1 MGRRATGEEHELIQ
15 GLRTGSHVGIDRM
28 VVTNHRIDVP
38 LDWSD
43 PSGPQISVHARE
55 VVAAE
60 HAGDASR
67 PPIVWFQG
75 GPGHEVAFPDH
86 RGSWLEQLLTRY
98 RVVLLDQRG
107 TGLSTPLDAR
117 ALPIADPTRLGD
129 YLRHFRQDSIVRDA
143 DRLRA
148 ALYGPDTDW
157 YVFGQSFGGFCSL
170 TYLSYLPEHLR
181 GVIITGG
188 FAPVL
193 RETDEICVRLFN
205 QVASRNADYYA
216 RFPEDAARVRRVVDH
231 LETADDVDGRGRRLS
246 ARRFLTLGN
255 VLGLQHGAAELHG
268 IVERAANDL
277 EELGMLS
284 GAVHERVASM
294 MSPATNPIYTVLH
307 EAIYSNGPA
316 TRWAAERAR
325 RADARFAL
333 DARPAP
339 YFTGEA
345 VFPWMVDELPE
356 LTPLRDV
363 ANVLAEHEDWP
374 ILYDIARLEANTVPV
389 VGTVYWDDAYVERTM
404 ALETVSMLGN
414 CSPWITNE
422 FEHGAYRH
430 EPQRVADRLFALLD
444 DLTARG

>member
-1 MGRRATGEEHELIQ
+1 MTQDPGTP
-15 GLRTGSHVGIDRM
+15 SHVAIDRM
-28 VVTNHRIDVP
+28 VITNHRIEVP
-38 LDWSD
+38 LDWND
-43 PSGPQISVHARE
+43 PTGPQISVHARE

-60 HAGDASR
+60 HAGDVSR
-67 PPIVWFQG
+67 PAIVWFQG

-86 RGSWLEQLLTRY
+86 RGSWLGQLLTRY
-98 RVVLLDQRG
+98 RVLLMDQRG

-117 ALPIADPTRLGD
+117 ALPIEDAARLGD
-129 YLRHFRQDSIVRDA
+129 YLRNFRQDAIVRDA

-148 ALYGPDTDW
+148 KLYGQDSDW
-157 YVFGQSFGGFCSL
+157 YVFGQSFGGFCAL

-193 RETDEICVRLFN
+193 HETEEVCARLFE

-216 RFPEDAARVRRVVDH
+216 RFPQDAQRVRRIVDH
-231 LETADDVDGRGRRLS
+231 LEAVTDSDGHGQRLS
-246 ARRFLTLGN
+246 ARRFLMLGSM
-255 VLGLQHGAAELHG
+255 LGLAHGAAELHG
-268 IVERAANDL
+268 IIERAANDL
-277 EELGMLS
+277 KQLGMLS
-284 GAVHERVASM
+284 GAVHAQVASM

-307 EAIYSNGPA
+307 EATYSNGPA

-333 DARPAP
+333 DAQPAP

-345 VFPWMVDELPE
+345 VFPWMLDELRE
-356 LTPLRDV
+356 LGPLRDV
-363 ANVLAEHEDWP
+363 ANVLADHDDWP
-374 ILYDIARLEANTVPV
+374 PIYDIARLKANTVPV

-404 ALETVSMLGN
+404 ALETVALLGN

-422 FEHGAYRH
+422 YEHGAYRDD
-430 EPQRVADRLFALLD
+430 PQRVADRLFALLD

>member
-1 MGRRATGEEHELIQ
+1 
-15 GLRTGSHVGIDRM
+15 M
-28 VVTNHRIDVP
+28 VVTNHRIEVP

-43 PSGPQISVHARE
+43 PTGPQISVHARD

-60 HAGDASR
+60 HAGDESR
-67 PPIVWFQG
+67 PAIVWFQG

-98 RVVLLDQRG
+98 RVLLLDQRG

-117 ALPIADPTRLGD
+117 ALPTADPTSLGD
-129 YLRHFRQDSIVRDA
+129 YLRNFRQDSIVRDA

-148 ALYGPDTDW
+148 TLYGQDTDW
-157 YVFGQSFGGFCSL
+157 YVFGQSFGGFCAL

-193 RETDEICVRLFN
+193 HETDEVCARLFT
-205 QVASRNADYYA
+205 QVASRNSDYYA
-216 RFPEDAARVRRVVDH
+216 RFPQDAQRVRRIVDH
-231 LETADDVDGRGRRLS
+231 LETAGDIDGHGQRLS
-246 ARRFLTLGN
+246 ARRFLMLGN
-255 VLGLQHGAAELHG
+255 KLGLQHGAAELHG
-268 IVERAANDL
+268 IIDRADHDL
-277 EELGMLS
+277 DQLGVLS
-284 GAVHERVASM
+284 GVVHAQVASM

-307 EAIYSNGPA
+307 EAIYSSGPA

-325 RADARFAL
+325 RADVRFAL
-333 DARPAP
+333 DAQPAP

-345 VFPWMVDELPE
+345 VFPWMLDELAE
-356 LTPLRDV
+356 LTPLREV
-363 ANVLAEHEDWP
+363 ADVLAEQENWP
-374 ILYDIARLEANTVPV
+374 PLYDISRLKSNTVPI
-389 VGTVYWDDAYVERTM
+389 VGTVYWDDAYVERSM
-404 ALETVSMLGN
+404 ALDTVSLLGN

-422 FEHGAYRH
+422 YEHGAYRH
-430 EPQRVADRLFALLD
+430 DPQRIADRLFTLLD